1 MAKYVPERS
10 VAATDEE
17 MRQYLEAMREDI
29 VARTAAHTDE
39 RFDQAMTH
47 TDEQFAKAMQHTDLR
62 FDQAMAH
69 TDEKFAQAMQHTDLR
84 FDQAMAHT
92 DERFDLAMEHTDL
105 RFDQAMAHTDERFDL
120 AMEQQRGT
128 MMMLERMEHTLQV
141 VAENVVLR
149 AERLERIAN
158 DHERRIGDLERR
170 VP

>member
-92 DERFDLAMEHTDL
+92 DERFDLAME
-105 RFDQAMAHTDERFDL
+105 
-120 AMEQQRGT
+120 QQRGT